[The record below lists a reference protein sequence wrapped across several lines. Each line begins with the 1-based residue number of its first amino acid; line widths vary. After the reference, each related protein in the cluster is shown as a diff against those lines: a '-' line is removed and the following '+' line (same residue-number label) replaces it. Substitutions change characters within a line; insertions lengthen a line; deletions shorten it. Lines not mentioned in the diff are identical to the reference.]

1 MNRNWKHIS
10 RVAATPRR
18 TAFPGR
24 RGAWRLRDGLGR
36 PSYANRLTPYRNWS
50 RMALRS
56 AVALLLLLA
65 GGSARAAD
73 GLTKETVVK
82 SIEAGK
88 RFLIGK
94 QAPGGSFGGGV
105 DSYPTGLT
113 ALATLALLN
122 VGMTPQDQPIK
133 NALEFLRSK
142 QTPESTYEAGLQ
154 LMVYAAAKDEKRD
167 RARMLAIAHK
177 LEEGQVARGDHPGGW
192 HYLLPAN
199 SNAFDHS
206 NTQYAVLGLRE
217 AAFAGIPTSR
227 KGWEL
232 TRTHWTSSQLQ
243 DGGWGYGA
251 EGSLS
256 TGAMTVAGI
265 ASLVMADSVLTDDS
279 DVGPDGLPN
288 CCRDEPRNEP
298 LERGLNWLRTHFAVG
313 HNPSGNGVLYYLY
326 GLERAGR
333 LSGQRY
339 FGNHDWFREGA
350 MYLIRGQGA
359 DGHWEGLGGVGEQDP
374 TIGTSFALLFLSKGM
389 APVLINKLKFG
400 PPAEKNAKGVVIE
413 DWNRHRHDVHN
424 ITDMISGM
432 PKWPKLV
439 TWQVVEMDKAVKGAG
454 VEDLMQAPVLFM
466 SGKEKPIVA
475 DPEVE
480 LLRDYINAGGFL
492 FAVGNCNGA
501 GFDDGFRELIKRM
514 YPNGEAELKKLS
526 PEHPIFRSEYFLAEA
541 EVNLWGVDFG
551 CRTAIVYSPDDIACG
566 WNKWSVSE
574 PPNRR
579 PELKGF
585 ISKATHIG
593 VNVVAYATGREPPDK
608 LKQSEVAQQAAQRD
622 RIEAGLLQIVQL
634 RHTGGWDTAPHA
646 LRNILVA
653 LNQTAGL
660 AAATKP
666 RELAASD
673 PNLFNYPI
681 AYMHGRHEFDMTRAE
696 KERLKQYL
704 DNGCV
709 LFADACCTSVPFD
722 KSFRKLAVALYPDK
736 PLTRIPVTHELYSTT
751 IANDLRSVR
760 RRGADQTAGR
770 GVINNAVIVGEPM
783 LEGIEVDGRYV
794 IIYSKHDISCALE
807 RQSAIACEGYV
818 SEDAAKLAV
827 NIIQYFMLQQL
838 K

>member
-1 MNRNWKHIS
+1 M
-10 RVAATPRR
+10 
-18 TAFPGR
+18 
-24 RGAWRLRDGLGR
+24 
-36 PSYANRLTPYRNWS
+36 
-50 RMALRS
+50 
-56 AVALLLLLA
+56 LLV
-65 GGSARAAD
+65 GGSLRAAD
-73 GLTKETVVK
+73 GLKQEAVAK
-82 SIEAGK
+82 SIEAGRK
-88 RFLIGK
+88 YLVSR
-94 QAPGGSFGGGV
+94 QAPDGSWGRGGFSEM
-105 DSYPTGLT
+105 YPTGLT

-122 VGMTPQDQPIK
+122 VGMTPQDAPIQR
-133 NALEFLRSK
+133 ALEFLRSK
-142 QTPESTYEAGLQ
+142 QTPDKTYEAGLQ

-167 RARMLAIAHK
+167 RARMLSIVRK
-177 LEEGQVARGDHPGGW
+177 LEEGQSTRGEHPGAFT
-192 HYLLPAN
+192 YQLSPNN
-199 SNAFDHS
+199 SGGDHS

-217 AAFAGIPTSR
+217 AAFAGIPTSH
-227 KGWEL
+227 KNWEL
-232 TRTHWTSSQLQ
+232 TRKHWSTTQSP

-251 EGSLS
+251 DGGGSS
-256 TGAMTVAGI
+256 GAMTVAGI
-265 ASLVMADSVLTDDS
+265 ASLVMADSVLPDDS

-288 CCRDEPRNEP
+288 CCRDEARNEA
-298 LERGLNWLRTHFAVG
+298 LERGLNWLRNHFAVG
-313 HNPSGNGVLYYLY
+313 HNPAGSGVLYYLY

-350 MYLIRGQGA
+350 AFLINGQDRG
-359 DGHWEGLGGVGEQDP
+359 DGHWHNPEGIGEQDP
-374 TIGTSFALLFLSKGM
+374 IVGTSFALLFLSKGM

-400 PPAEKNAKGVVIE
+400 PAAEKNAKGIVVE

-424 ITDMISGM
+424 LTDMISGM

-439 TWQVVEMDKAVKGAG
+439 TWQIVEMDKALKGAG
-454 VEDLMQAPVLFM
+454 VADLMQAPVLFM
-466 SGKEKPIVA
+466 SGKETPELG

-480 LLRDYINAGGFL
+480 LLREYINAGGFL

-526 PEHPIFRSEYFLAEA
+526 PEHPIFRSEFLLSEA
-541 EVNLWGVDFG
+541 QVNLWGVDFG
-551 CRTAIVYSPDDIACG
+551 CRTAIVYSPDDISCG
-566 WNKWSVSE
+566 WNKWCVSE

-585 ISKATHIG
+585 ISKSTHIG

-608 LKQSEVAQQAAQRD
+608 LKQAELAQQAAQRD

-653 LNQTAGL
+653 LNETAGL

-666 RELAASD
+666 RILAASD

-681 AYMHGRHEFDMTRAE
+681 AYMHGRHKFEMTRAE
-696 KERLKQYL
+696 RERLRQFL

-722 KSFRKLAVALYPDK
+722 KSFRELSASLYPDK
-736 PLTRIPVTHELYSTT
+736 PLARIPVTHELYSSTLGH
-751 IANDLRSVR
+751 DLRTVR
-760 RRGADQTAGR
+760 RRGADQTGGR
-770 GVINNAVIVGEPM
+770 GVINNAVISGEPL

-794 IIYSKHDISCALE
+794 VIYSKYDISCALE

-818 SEDAAKLAV
+818 SEDATKLAV